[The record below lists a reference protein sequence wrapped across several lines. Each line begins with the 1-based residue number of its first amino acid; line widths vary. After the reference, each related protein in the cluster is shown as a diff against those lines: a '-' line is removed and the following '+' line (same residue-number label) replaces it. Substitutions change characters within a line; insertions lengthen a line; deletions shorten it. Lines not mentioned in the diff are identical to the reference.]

1 MVTGYLLIPHP
12 ELNMKTTLIL
22 SLFLSSA
29 LCQADL
35 LYRFN
40 YDGGGTGTTLTDLS
54 GFGTAD
60 DAIMYDSTTPTNNRI
75 ASTVSTVSPDGGSYG
90 NFATDD
96 RRNLSSF
103 GSKWNDGSTGVVATD
118 AVTVTMLLRDVN
130 LTGGTGSSPDGAIF
144 RSDNNSNPLA
154 LTVTNTDESAT
165 TFRLQVAG
173 SSADTTAT
181 ADIQNSTGGNG
192 WMLLAFS
199 YSSATDIGRIYL
211 GKEFNSTTGTWGSFG
226 QIGSDLSISSTDIPS
241 GDLGA
246 ATRFGFG
253 SSSGSSQQ
261 FNGDDFRIYNEVL
274 SESAIGDLYVIPEP
288 SSIALMGLVLGIGLF
303 LRKRVV

>member
-1 MVTGYLLIPHP
+1 
-12 ELNMKTTLIL
+12 MKTSLLFIFIL
-22 SLFLSSA
+22 SCS
-29 LCQADL
+29 LCHADL

-40 YDGGGTGTTLTDLS
+40 WDGGGTGTNLTDIS

-60 DAIMYDSTTPTNNRI
+60 DAVMYDSTTATNNRF
-75 ASTVSTVSPDGGSYG
+75 ASTGSTVSPDGGSYG

-96 RRNLSSF
+96 RRNISSF
-103 GSKWNDGSTGVVATD
+103 GTKWNDGTTGVVATD
-118 AVTVTMLLRDVN
+118 AVTVTMLLRDIN
-130 LTGGTGSSPDGAIF
+130 LSGGTGSSPDGAIF

-173 SSADTTAT
+173 SSADTTAA
-181 ADIQNSTGGNG
+181 ADLQNSTAGNG
-192 WMLLAFS
+192 WMLLAFT
-199 YSSATDIGRIYL
+199 YSSASDIGRIYL
-211 GKEFNSTTGTWGSFG
+211 GKEFNSTTGTWGSFA
-226 QIGSDLSISSTDIPS
+226 QIGSDLSISSSDIPS

-274 SESAIGDLYVIPEP
+274 TESAIGDLYVIPEP
-288 SSIALMGLVLGIGLF
+288 GSMALMGIALGIATCC
-303 LRKRVV
+303 RKRAS